1 MGEINVETQQQFR
14 YEVFDRQ
21 LLTMQKMCE
30 VLYDGWEDYGT
41 QEMTFD
47 IRSLCAKVVRL
58 CRMCDDD
65 YAIQQNDLLHQRS
78 GDNERYLQMVR
89 MLLQQKL
96 TPILLDVIYKHEHG
110 QEIKGQK
117 MQPLP
122 TAVTPMMESIRV
134 FFEGSENGIALLT
147 ELVTSTN
154 LLDKEIEKKGGLTK
168 FPGVKPYERI
178 WNLLQ
183 LYTMMCYL
191 IVHFERVCALT
202 SEQGNEDAQEMLERS
217 VKQYLD
223 STEGR
228 EAVEHYFDTL
238 KYDNNNE
245 PLSADQLRQARKE
258 LDKYVPISF
267 HHTYINCINDR
278 KALAESIRTQELSAD
293 DFCTVLHVL
302 ACSDRLSYMI
312 HRLEEPESEKQHIYN
327 EVFVLEKEGK
337 PIDLRALRTRMLP
350 MVDMVD
356 KKNHWF
362 CVWCVVRHHG
372 LLNSN
377 IPNFEAFA
385 RQMMHK
391 DWFGGYHDGLHI
403 EGDNL
408 REYSGYFTMS
418 DYTLW
423 DEKSYH
429 LYCAKQSKNKW
440 GKSLCMKFQR
450 LCYEMDEAFTHF
462 AQR

>member
-1 MGEINVETQQQFR
+1 MGEINIETQQQFR

-30 VLYDGWEDYGT
+30 VLYDGWDDYGT

-47 IRSLCAKVVRL
+47 IRSLCAKVMRL
-58 CRMCDDD
+58 CSMCDVD
-65 YAIQQNDLLHQRS
+65 YELQLNDLLHKRS
-78 GDNERYLQMVR
+78 SYNEKYLQMVR
-89 MLLQQKL
+89 MLVQQKMAH
-96 TPILLDVIYKHEHG
+96 ILLYVIDRHKHGE
-110 QEIKGQK
+110 EVKGHK

-122 TAVTPMMESIRV
+122 TAVTPMIEGIRV
-134 FFEGSENGIALLT
+134 FFEGDENEGMFAETLLART
-147 ELVTSTN
+147 VE
-154 LLDKEIEKKGGLTK
+154 LDKLMDKKGGLTK
-168 FPGVKPYERI
+168 FPGVKPYERL

-191 IVHFERVCALT
+191 VVHFERVCALT
-202 SEQGNEDAQEMLERS
+202 SEQCDEDAQEMLERS

-238 KYDNNNE
+238 KYENGNE
-245 PLSADQLRQARKE
+245 PLSVEQLRQARKD
-258 LDKYVPISF
+258 LDKYVPYSF
-267 HHTYINCINDR
+267 HHTYINCINNR
-278 KALAESIRTQELSAD
+278 KAMADGIRSQELTPE
-293 DFCTVLHVL
+293 DFDAILRVL

-312 HRLEEPESEKQHIYN
+312 HRLEKPESEAQQIYN
-327 EVFVLEKEGK
+327 EVFVVEKEGC
-337 PIDLRALRTRMLP
+337 PIDLRALRLQMLP

-362 CVWCVVRHHG
+362 CVWCVMRHNG
-372 LLNSN
+372 FLNSN

-391 DWFGGYHDGLHI
+391 DWFGDYRSDLHI

-408 REYSGYFTMS
+408 REYNGYFTMS

-423 DEKSYH
+423 NEKSYR
-429 LYCAKQSKNKW
+429 LYCAKQSKSKW

-450 LCYEMDEAFTHF
+450 LCYEMDEVFKV
-462 AQR
+462 

>member
-1 MGEINVETQQQFR
+1 MGEIDLMIQQQFQ

-30 VLYDGWEDYGT
+30 VLYGGWEDYGT

-47 IRSLCAKVVRL
+47 IRSLCAKVMRL
-58 CRMCDDD
+58 CSMCDED
-65 YAIQQNDLLHQRS
+65 YAVQQNDLLHQRRS
-78 GDNERYLQMVR
+78 DNERYLQMVR
-89 MLLQQKL
+89 MLVEQKL
-96 TPILLDVIYKHEHG
+96 TPILLYVIHKHEQG
-110 QEIKGQK
+110 QEIKGHK

-122 TAVTPMMESIRV
+122 SAVTPMMESIRV
-134 FFEGSENGIALLT
+134 FFEGSKNGIDSLT
-147 ELVTSTN
+147 ELLASTKV
-154 LLDKEIEKKGGLTK
+154 LDKEIEKKGGLTK

-202 SEQGNEDAQEMLERS
+202 AEQGDEDAQEMLERS

-238 KYDNNNE
+238 KYENNNE
-245 PLSADQLRQARKE
+245 PLSAEQLRQARKE
-258 LDKYVPISF
+258 LDKHVPYSF

-278 KALAESIRTQELSAD
+278 KALAESIRTQELSAE
-293 DFCTVLHVL
+293 DFCAVLHVL

-312 HRLEEPESEKQHIYN
+312 HRLEEPESEVQHIYN
-327 EVFVLEKEGK
+327 EVFVLEKEGR

-362 CVWCVVRHHG
+362 CVWCVMRHHG

-391 DWFGGYHDGLHI
+391 DWFGDYHDGLHI

-423 DEKSYH
+423 VEKSYR

-450 LCYEMDEAFTHF
+450 LCYEMDEAFSH
-462 AQR
+462 